1 LEFGYWNLFGIW
13 DFGFWIFWMNLP
25 YQIFIALRYLKSK
38 KRHKGIS
45 VNTLISVGG
54 VAVGVMALLVVL
66 SVMSG
71 FHVDLQRK
79 ILGISAHVVVLDY
92 RGKISGYDEA
102 LKKIQE
108 EKDVASASP
117 FVLGQVM
124 ISYGKKAHGVFL
136 RGIYPELES
145 KTTEIFNYIKD
156 GNIKDLSPKNG
167 IPGIILGR
175 ELANSLGVFIGDTIH
190 IVSPF
195 GEIGPLGML
204 PKVKPFRVVAT
215 FEVGMFEYDSNLALC
230 DMQSA
235 QEFLGMGRDITGIE
249 IKVKDIYK
257 AAIVRENIQKKLGFP
272 FYARDWMQ
280 MHKNLFSALKL
291 EKFAMFIILILIIL
305 VASFNII
312 STLIMNVIEKTRE
325 IAILKAMGATN
336 RGIMT
341 IFMLQGLIIGIV
353 GTVIGVSSGYL
364 LNIILDK
371 YEIIKLP
378 ADVYY
383 LSHLPVKMKLS
394 DFLAV
399 SLSAIIIS
407 FFATIYPARQAAKLS
422 PAEPLR
428 YE

>member
-1 LEFGYWNLFGIW
+1 MNSEQKTKKDSLPVTRHSSLF
-13 DFGFWIFWMNLP
+13 LP
-25 YQIFIALRYLKSK
+25 YQFFIALRYLRSK
-38 KRHKGIS
+38 KRHRGIS
-45 VNTLISVGG
+45 VNTLISIGG

-71 FHVDLQRK
+71 FHGDLQRK
-79 ILGISAHVVVLDY
+79 ILGVSAHVIVLDY
-92 RGKISGYDEA
+92 RGKFSGYDEV
-102 LKKIQE
+102 LKKLE
-108 EKDVASASP
+108 DEKDVVSAAP
-117 FVLGQVM
+117 FILGQVM

-136 RGIYPELES
+136 RGINPEMEA
-145 KTTEIFNYIKD
+145 KTTEILNYIKEGD
-156 GNIKDLSPKNG
+156 PKNLSPKNG
-167 IPGIILGR
+167 IPGIIVGR
-175 ELANSLGVFIGDTIH
+175 ELASSLGVFTGDTIH
-190 IVSPF
+190 IISPF

-204 PKVKPFRVVAT
+204 PKVKPFRVVGI
-215 FEVGMFEYDSNLALC
+215 FEVGMFEYDSNLTLC

-235 QEFLGMGRDITGIE
+235 QEFLGFGRDITGIE
-249 IKVKDIYK
+249 LKVKDIYK
-257 AAIVRENIQKKLGFP
+257 AADVRERIQKKLGFP
-272 FYARDWMQ
+272 FHARDWMQ
-280 MHKNLFSALKL
+280 MHKTLFSALKL

-312 STLIMNVIEKTRE
+312 STLIMNVLEKTRE

-336 RGIMT
+336 KGIMT
-341 IFMLQGLIIGIV
+341 IFMLQGLFIGIIGTI
-353 GTVIGVSSGYL
+353 IGVGSGYL
-364 LNIILDK
+364 LNNILDT

-407 FFATIYPARQAAKLS
+407 FLATLYPARQAAKLN
-422 PAEPLR
+422 PVEPLR